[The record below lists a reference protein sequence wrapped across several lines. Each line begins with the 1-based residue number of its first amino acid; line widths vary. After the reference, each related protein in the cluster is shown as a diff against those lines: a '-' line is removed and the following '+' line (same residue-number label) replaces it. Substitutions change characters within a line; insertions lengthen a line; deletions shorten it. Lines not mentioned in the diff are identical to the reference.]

1 MYLGIF
7 EREVLWY
14 FFYYIIIFIVGI
26 ITFLLEKKKKKKRP
40 IWAEKKTVK
49 ATAELLK
56 NIEIVAY
63 SVFMNTM

>member
-26 ITFLLEKKKKKKRP
+26 ITLLLEKKKKKRP

>member
-1 MYLGIF
+1 M
-7 EREVLWY
+7 V
-14 FFYYIIIFIVGI
+14 
-26 ITFLLEKKKKKKRP
+26 FLLLYHYFYCWNNHTPTGKKKKKRP

>member
-7 EREVLWY
+7 EREFLWY

-26 ITFLLEKKKKKKRP
+26 ITLLLEKKKKKRP

>member
-7 EREVLWY
+7 EREFLWY

-26 ITFLLEKKKKKKRP
+26 ITFLLEKKKKKRP

>member
-1 MYLGIF
+1 MYSGIF

-26 ITFLLEKKKKKKRP
+26 ITLLLEKKKKKRP

>member
-26 ITFLLEKKKKKKRP
+26 ITFLLEKKKKKRP

>member
-1 MYLGIF
+1 MYSGIF

-26 ITFLLEKKKKKKRP
+26 ITFLLEKKKKKRP

>member
-1 MYLGIF
+1 M
-7 EREVLWY
+7 V
-14 FFYYIIIFIVGI
+14 
-26 ITFLLEKKKKKKRP
+26 FLLLYHYFYCWNNHIPTGKKKKKKKRP